1 MNEQSHNS
9 NMEDNIEPE
18 LEARIIALVLGEASD
33 FETEE
38 LHRLIAQRPELA
50 AFKQRMESVHG
61 LLSEVVT
68 GEFDVPSGEWKLS
81 PGKRNA
87 VLAAIRGE
95 ATIPAAIQG
104 ENPAVT
110 HGMSARRRWRWKLAA
125 TLGGACLAGLVG
137 VMAWPSLFDQSP
149 DATLVASNQSDAWE
163 FELRGGTNLTFEVD
177 SINNMDDWY
186 ARGFS
191 KLTRIHGMS
200 EDVSIDGREIS
211 PADAGSLSS
220 SKASTDALSAIH
232 KTLDA
237 KDTLPGDTYLDD
249 DVQYF
254 DDGPKFKLSNESVVQ
269 QATSEQERLSQL
281 SSTREN
287 ARAATPHDK
296 DTYGLV
302 ATAEDGLPNLQSGV
316 SVTEMQ
322 YRGIVALRG
331 SEADVEKSRSLVQEL
346 DRKQA
351 VADNDVASAFGLESI
366 TENDTAWML
375 RGRASG
381 GEQES
386 RTPVEKL
393 NITMPEPRQATGDW
407 VEETHDAEVADRL
420 ESVLGEVTTQDN
432 KPMSGLQADDGLALL
447 YESES
452 KSRRLSE
459 SRDELAAALN
469 QSPIIEGF
477 TGEVNVA
484 QDGEPQ
490 TVDPAVDRFRV
501 ELGKQSNTSG
511 SPATDL
517 FTLNGES
524 ANSQHYNFQVVPE
537 TAVPETEETEET
549 EADSALPP
557 IAVPNGGSVTLGG
570 VVRPSVALERQ
581 AQENIAAVNVPE
593 MTVTPRIII
602 GEQEV
607 PLMLRFA
614 PYRASGLFED
624 GTIRANGQVDS
635 PTTAGGMG
643 GGGFGGGGFGGGG
656 TAANS
661 VASKDS
667 TVRPIELQ
675 RSSPAELLGRLD
687 DTLSIFTDV
696 DTDADGLNMPVPETE
711 FITGATIATTES
723 EPSAHPFAVD
733 ASEVN
738 AEKEDAIAFFGR
750 ANGMAELA
758 GEEPPVIVPAGLP
771 TTAIPEL
778 QLKSDF
784 SSLTRQY
791 NELME
796 QGRAGEAERVAGKAR
811 ELRPDLPEAIIM
823 EEKAKL
829 QQQIALI
836 EEIKERTKGIKVL
849 NSIDEAMAASIDD
862 APSPDAKSWSE
873 LAARRTETTTRSLNE
888 TGQASGGKT
897 GESVHTGGA
906 TSAASASIPLGRR
919 VMTIQVAPNTELQP
933 GDNVDL
939 HFSDLSED
947 QKPDCQV
954 MPLIESVEVFAVDA
968 QGGVGQSE
976 AQSRTRYLS
985 LLVTPEQSMKL
996 TLAEKKGTISA
1007 VLRSSN
1013 DSTPSDVGNLS
1024 KKIQSQLRSTVT
1036 KTVPVASLNEQTAAE
1051 EAFSTF
1057 SLHVSDVSFKLA
1069 LAALAKGEWPE
1080 AAKVRIEE
1088 FVNAFDY
1095 GDSMPANGE
1104 KVACAIEQSIH
1115 PFVQQ
1120 RNMLRVSMRTAAA
1133 GRASQTPLRLTF
1145 VLDNSGSMERIDR
1158 QQTVR
1163 RAFAMLAQQLTPIDQ
1178 VTVIS
1183 FARQPRLLADKVGG
1197 SDAGKLVGLIDE
1209 LPSEGGTNIEA
1220 ALQLAFEKA
1229 REQQTSSAQNRIIL
1243 LTDGAVNLGNANPE
1257 SLSQMVSAM
1266 RNSGIAF
1273 DAAGISA
1280 EGLND
1285 EVLEALARKGDGRYY
1300 LLDSQEAA
1308 DDGFAKQIAGALRP
1322 SAKNVKVQ
1330 VEFNPKRV
1338 GHYKLLGFEKH
1349 ILKKEDFRNDK
1360 VDAAEMAAAEAGVA
1374 MYQFEA
1380 LPDGEGDV
1388 GSVSVRFQYLATG
1401 EMVENRWPIP
1411 YEADAA
1417 RPDQAAPS
1425 LRIAT
1430 SAAMLAAKLKGE
1442 PLGESVDLQVL
1453 SGLMSGLPE
1462 QFRNDTRV
1470 QQLQQMIEQAR
1481 QLSGK

>member
-1 MNEQSHNS
+1 MNEESHNP
-9 NMEDNIEPE
+9 NREDNIEPE

-50 AFKQRMESVHG
+50 AFKQRMESMHG
-61 LLSEVVT
+61 LLLQAGA
-68 GEFDVPSGEWKLS
+68 GEFEAPSGEWKLPS
-81 PGKRNA
+81 NKRNA

-95 ATIPAAIQG
+95 ATIPAAIQS

-110 HGMSARRRWRWKLAA
+110 QGMSARRRWRWKLAA
-125 TLGGACLAGLVG
+125 TLGGACLAGFIG

-149 DATLVASNQSDAWE
+149 DATLVASNQSDALG

-191 KLTRIHGMS
+191 NRTRIHGMS
-200 EDVSIDGREIS
+200 EDVSIDRREIS

-232 KTLDA
+232 DTLDA
-237 KDTLPGDTYLDD
+237 KATLPGDTYLDD

-254 DDGPKFKLSNESVVQ
+254 DDGPEFQLSNESVVQ
-269 QATSEQERLSQL
+269 QATIERER
-281 SSTREN
+281 SSRFSSSLEN
-287 ARAATPHDK
+287 EPAAKPQAVGADE
-296 DTYGLV
+296 LV
-302 ATAEDGLPNLQSGV
+302 AKAAEGSLNLRGAVSGK
-316 SVTEMQ
+316 EMQ
-322 YRGIVALRG
+322 DLDMIILKGNK
-331 SEADVEKSRSLVQEL
+331 ADAEKVESLVEKL
-346 DRKQA
+346 DRQQA
-351 VADNDVASAFGLESI
+351 VAENDVASALGVESI
-366 TENDTAWML
+366 AQDNTTWMFRDGAAG
-375 RGRASG
+375 RG
-381 GEQES
+381 QEG
-386 RTPVEKL
+386 RTSEEKL
-393 NITMPEPRQATGDW
+393 SITMPKPQRAAGVW
-407 VEETHDAEVADRL
+407 VEETNEPEVADRL
-420 ESVLGEVTTQDN
+420 ESVLGELTTPETE
-432 KPMSGLQADDGLALL
+432 PMSGLQANDGLALL
-447 YESES
+447 YDNES
-452 KSRRLSE
+452 KPERLSE
-459 SRDELAAALN
+459 SREELAAALN
-469 QSPIIEGF
+469 QSPIIDGF
-477 TGEVNVA
+477 NDKANVTRNW
-484 QDGEPQ
+484 ESQ
-490 TVDPAVDRFRV
+490 TVNPAVDRFRFDS
-501 ELGKQSNTSG
+501 GKQSNTSG
-511 SPATDL
+511 SPVTDL
-517 FTLNGES
+517 FTLNGEP
-524 ANSQHYNFQVVPE
+524 ANSQNYNFQAVPETVVPE
-537 TAVPETEETEET
+537 TGET

-581 AQENIAAVNVPE
+581 GQENIAAVNVPE

-607 PLMLRFA
+607 PLMLGFA
-614 PYRASGLFED
+614 PDRASGLFED

-643 GGGFGGGGFGGGG
+643 GGGFGGGG

-667 TVRPIELQ
+667 SVRPIELQ
-675 RSSPAELLGRLD
+675 RSSPAELLGRLG
-687 DTLSIFTDV
+687 DTLSRGTDV
-696 DTDADGLNMPVPETE
+696 DADADGDGLNMPVPEDD
-711 FITGATIATTES
+711 FIKGTTIAITES

-733 ASEVN
+733 ASGVN
-738 AEKEDAIAFFGR
+738 AEKQDAIALFGR
-750 ANGMAELA
+750 ANGLAELA
-758 GEEPPVIVPAGLP
+758 DGEQPVVIPSFSG
-771 TTAIPEL
+771 TTTIPEL
-778 QLKSDF
+778 
-784 SSLTRQY
+784 
-791 NELME
+791 
-796 QGRAGEAERVAGKAR
+796 
-811 ELRPDLPEAIIM
+811 
-823 EEKAKL
+823 
-829 QQQIALI
+829 
-836 EEIKERTKGIKVL
+836 
-849 NSIDEAMAASIDD
+849 
-862 APSPDAKSWSE
+862 
-873 LAARRTETTTRSLNE
+873 
-888 TGQASGGKT
+888 
-897 GESVHTGGA
+897 
-906 TSAASASIPLGRR
+906 
-919 VMTIQVAPNTELQP
+919 
-933 GDNVDL
+933 
-939 HFSDLSED
+939 
-947 QKPDCQV
+947 
-954 MPLIESVEVFAVDA
+954 
-968 QGGVGQSE
+968 
-976 AQSRTRYLS
+976 
-985 LLVTPEQSMKL
+985 PEQSDL
-996 TLAEKKGTISA
+996 QSQLFFTW
-1007 VLRSSN
+1007 RSPADFGVGPADQSSILSN
-1013 DSTPSDVGNLS
+1013 STNRESLIDLS
-1024 KKIQSQLRSTVT
+1024 KKAESQPKSNVT
-1036 KTVPVASLNEQTAAE
+1036 KTAPVASLNEKVAAN

-1095 GDSMPANGE
+1095 GDPMPANGE
-1104 KVACAIEQSIH
+1104 KVTCAIEQSIH

-1120 RNMLRVSMRTAAA
+1120 RNLLRVSMRTAAA

-1145 VLDNSGSMERIDR
+1145 LLDNSGSMERIDR

-1178 VTVIS
+1178 VTLIS
-1183 FARQPRLLADKVGG
+1183 FARQSRLLADKVGG
-1197 SDAGKLVGLIDE
+1197 ADAGKLVGLIDE

-1257 SLSQMVSAM
+1257 SLSQMVTAM

-1280 EGLND
+1280 DGLND

-1300 LLDSQEAA
+1300 LLDSLESA

-1330 VEFNPKRV
+1330 VEFNSKRV
-1338 GHYKLLGFEKH
+1338 GKYKLLGFEKH
-1349 ILKKEDFRNDK
+1349 ILKKEDFRNDS

-1388 GSVSVRFQYLATG
+1388 GSVSVRFQDLSTG

-1411 YEADAA
+1411 YQADAA

-1430 SAAMLAAKLKGE
+1430 SAAMLAAKLRWE

-1462 QFRNDTRV
+1462 QARNDTRV
-1470 QQLQQMIEQAR
+1470 QQLQQLIEQAR